1 MFTVDASIFGLRQP
15 SRCPSAKTIAST
27 GAKHQLNME
36 RKVHMK
42 RFHMI
47 WAAAVILVLAAA
59 GLNPVLAGDHLS
71 VIKARG
77 TLVVGTS
84 ADYPPYESVDSNGN
98 FVGLDMDLVRE
109 VGKRMG
115 VKVEIKDMGF
125 DTLIAAVQNKKI
137 DLVAAAMQGT
147 AERDKTVDFSIP
159 YNFVKDAFVTSTK
172 ANVKMSAPKDAAG
185 KKIGTQTGTIQEG
198 WIRKNLVETG
208 LTPEDHL
215 FQYERVDNAGLD
227 LAAGRIDLLLI
238 QYKPA
243 KDLTAKMDKLKIALV
258 TTETVLAGQCLAL
271 PEGETQFKAELDRV
285 IGELKQEG
293 WIEKKKN
300 ELGMD

>member
-1 MFTVDASIFGLRQP
+1 MKRLKMVWT
-15 SRCPSAKTIAST
+15 AST
-27 GAKHQLNME
+27 
-36 RKVHMK
+36 
-42 RFHMI
+42 
-47 WAAAVILVLAAA
+47 ILVL
-59 GLNPVLAGDHLS
+59 VLAGVSLGFAADQLS
-71 VIKARG
+71 MIKQRG
-77 TLVVGTS
+77 KLVVGTS
-84 ADYPPYESVDSNGN
+84 ADYPPYESVDSSGK
-98 FVGLDMDLVRE
+98 FVGFDMDLVRE

-115 VKVEIKDMGF
+115 VEVEIKDMGF
-125 DTLIAAVQNKKI
+125 DTLIAALQNKKI

-172 ANVKMSAPKDAAG
+172 ADVKMSTPGDAAG
-185 KKIGTQTGTIQEG
+185 KKIGTQTGTIQES

-238 QYKPA
+238 QNKPA
-243 KDLTAKMDKLKIALV
+243 QDLTDKMKTLKIALV

-271 PEGETQFKAELDRV
+271 PEGETQLKAEIDRV
-285 IGELKQEG
+285 IQELSDAG
-293 WIEKKKN
+293 WIEKQKQAF
-300 ELGMD
+300 GID

>member
-1 MFTVDASIFGLRQP
+1 MKR
-15 SRCPSAKTIAST
+15 
-27 GAKHQLNME
+27 LNM
-36 RKVHMK
+36 
-42 RFHMI
+42 I
-47 WAAAVILVLAAA
+47 WTATAIAVFVLTSWSLGFSA
-59 GLNPVLAGDHLS
+59 DQLS
-71 VIKARG
+71 VIKERG
-77 TLVVGTS
+77 KLIVGTS
-84 ADYPPYESVDSNGN
+84 ADYPPYESVDPSGK

-115 VKVEIKDMGF
+115 VAVEIKDMGF

-159 YNFVKDAFVTSTK
+159 YNFVQDAFVTSTK
-172 ANVKMSAPKDAAG
+172 ADVKMSSPKDAAG
-185 KKIGTQTGTIQEG
+185 KKIGTQTGTIQES
-198 WIRKNLVETG
+198 WIRKNLIETG

-238 QYKPA
+238 QAKPA
-243 KDLTAKMDKLKIALV
+243 KDLVGKMKNLKIALV

-271 PEGETQFKAELDRV
+271 PEGETQLKAEIDRV
-285 IGELKQEG
+285 IEELKKEG
-293 WIEKKKN
+293 WIEKTKKAY
-300 ELGMD
+300 GID